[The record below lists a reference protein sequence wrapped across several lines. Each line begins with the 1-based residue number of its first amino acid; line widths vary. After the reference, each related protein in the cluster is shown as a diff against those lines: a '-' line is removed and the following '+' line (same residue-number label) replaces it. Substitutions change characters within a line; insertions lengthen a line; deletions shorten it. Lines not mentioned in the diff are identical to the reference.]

1 MIRYELTKFDAS
13 FDSLK
18 SRLENRDNSLAS
30 LYEAL
35 LPWTKACRE
44 EDYPESYKIFVEEG
58 NYSSWHE
65 LEESLQKITL
75 IENSDN
81 RVVLEEDNSLI
92 KHLFMLR
99 LTLINGANLSVT
111 VDGKLVPNSD
121 EETLEYVFGLYNI
134 RYSFSETKLTLEHM
148 EEK

>member
-44 EDYPESYKIFVEEG
+44 EDYPESYKIFEKEG
-58 NYSSWHE
+58 NYSSWKE
-65 LEESLQKITL
+65 LEERLPKITL

-92 KHLFMLR
+92 NHLFILR

-111 VDGKLVPNSD
+111 VDGRLVPNSD
-121 EETLEYVFGLYNI
+121 EETLEYVFGLYSI